1 MRRTKLV
8 LPEDLL
14 AEALR
19 VSGAKTYSAAVTAA
33 LLDFVRRAKARQ
45 ILQLRGSGVWDG
57 DLAGMREDRPSAR
70 SRRNR

>member
-1 MRRTKLV
+1 MRRTRLV

-33 LLDFVRRAKARQ
+33 LLDFVRRARSRQ
-45 ILQLRGSGVWDG
+45 ILQLRGSGVWEG
-57 DLAGMREDRPSAR
+57 DLAGMREDDPR
-70 SRRNR
+70 SGSGGNR